1 MRTTNF
7 RFTMFPRQG
16 LSWMAVLALTLLA
29 IGQPSLSLAQTSK
42 PKTFSS
48 PPAAASALFQAAQS
62 NDESALEAILG
73 CGKDVTSS
81 NDPVEDKLE
90 REQFIQKYQQMH
102 RLVREP
108 EGRTVLYIGAE
119 NWPFPIPLASK
130 SGLWY
135 FDADAGKKEILFRRI
150 GENEAT
156 AIQVLE
162 EFAIARKND
171 SVKADS
177 EDPITR
183 FAEELVSAGAANTY
197 NNNDSQPFHGY
208 YFRIVRDPAAADIK
222 KARVLT
228 LVAYPAEYRSSGVM
242 TFVVSH
248 HGTMHQKDLG
258 PNTTSLAPRIKAG
271 TGPSWQPVA

>member
-1 MRTTNF
+1 MRIKNF
-7 RFTMFPRQG
+7 RFTMFPGLG
-16 LSWMAVLALTLLA
+16 LSSMAALALTLLA
-29 IGQPSLSLAQTSK
+29 VGQPSLSLAQASK
-42 PKTFSS
+42 PKTFPS
-48 PPAAASALFQAAQS
+48 PAVAASALFQAAQR

-90 REQFIQKYQQMH
+90 REQFIQKYQEMH

-130 SGLWY
+130 GGAWY

-171 SVKADS
+171 SVKAAS

-197 NNNDSQPFHGY
+197 NNDSQPFHGY
-208 YFRIVRDPAAADIK
+208 YFRIVRDPAAGELN
-222 KARVLT
+222 KARILT

-248 HGTMHQKDLG
+248 HGTVHQKDLG
-258 PNTTSLAPRIKAG
+258 PNTTTIAPRIKAG
-271 TGPSWQPVA
+271 TGPSWSPVA

>member
-7 RFTMFPRQG
+7 KLMTFPKPG
-16 LSWMAVLALTLLA
+16 LSWMAAMALTLLA
-29 IGQPSLSLAQTSK
+29 VGQPSLTLAQASK
-42 PKTFSS
+42 AKTFASA
-48 PPAAASALFQAAQS
+48 PAAASALFQAAQS

-73 CGKDVTSS
+73 CGKDVISS
-81 NDPVEDKLE
+81 NDAVEDKLE
-90 REQFIQKYQQMH
+90 REQFIQKYREMH

-130 SGLWY
+130 SGAWY
-135 FDADAGKKEILFRRI
+135 FDADAGKQEILFRRI
-150 GENEAT
+150 GENET
-156 AIQVLE
+156 IAIQVLE
-162 EFAIARKND
+162 EFTIARKND
-171 SVKADS
+171 SVKAES

-183 FAEELVSAGAANTY
+183 FAEELVSDGAANTY
-197 NNNDSQPFHGY
+197 NNHSEPFHGY

-242 TFVVSH
+242 TFAVSH
-248 HGTMHQKDLG
+248 HGTVHQKDLG
-258 PNTTSLAPRIKAG
+258 PNTTTIAPRIKAG
-271 TGPSWQPVA
+271 TGPSWSPVA

>member
-7 RFTMFPRQG
+7 KLMTFPKPA
-16 LSWMAVLALTLLA
+16 LSWMAAMALALLA
-29 IGQPSLSLAQTSK
+29 VGQPSLTLAQASK
-42 PKTFSS
+42 PKTFLSAS
-48 PPAAASALFQAAQS
+48 AAASALFQAAQS
-62 NDESALEAILG
+62 NDESALETILG
-73 CGKDVTSS
+73 CGKDVISS
-81 NDPVEDKLE
+81 NDAVEDKLE
-90 REQFIQKYQQMH
+90 REQFIQKYREMH

-130 SGLWY
+130 SGAWY
-135 FDADAGKKEILFRRI
+135 FDADAGKQEILFRRI
-150 GENEAT
+150 GQNET
-156 AIQVLE
+156 IAIQVLE
-162 EFAIARKND
+162 EFTIARKND

-183 FAEELVSAGAANTY
+183 FAEELVSDGAANTY
-197 NNNDSQPFHGY
+197 NNHSEPFHGY
-208 YFRIVRDPAAADIK
+208 YFRIVRDPAATDIK

-248 HGTMHQKDLG
+248 HGTVQQKDLG
-258 PNTTSLAPRIKAG
+258 PSTTTVAPQINAP
-271 TGPSWQPVA
+271 TGQGWHSVV